1 MLRRVTDRIPGIKV
15 WGVHIGVASLL
26 SYPRTKPNG
35 LVIRRV
41 IARRTEGTNTMDIAL
56 LSEGT
61 YPYHPGGVSVWCDQ
75 LVRGLAPHR
84 FTVHAITGGGGG
96 DHDPAWELPDNVD
109 ALHSIPLWGPAPHPK
124 RSVRNSAELRATF
137 EQLATSLVE
146 PDGEARFLSALH
158 HLFALSQHTPMV
170 GALRTTESL
179 EVLLES
185 MRQAGPNDR
194 ASDSDPEPVTVSDAR
209 LALEL
214 IEHQLRPLFAPPPEA
229 DLCHATANGLSVLL
243 ALGAHWSRN
252 TPLVLSEHG
261 IYLRER
267 YLSYGPQAYS
277 APVRSIMLRFF
288 KRLTWAGYQIANAIA
303 PGSEYNRQWLEANG
317 AAPERIHPIY
327 NGVDAAN
334 FITSHSEPDHPTLVW
349 LGRIDPL
356 KDVETL
362 IRSFAKVREAL
373 PAARLRIFGSASAE
387 NQSYLDRCVA
397 LRDSLDLAGAATF
410 EGRAASVV
418 DAYHSGHIVL
428 LTSISEG
435 FPYTL
440 IEAMAAGKPTVA
452 TDVGGVREATGDAG
466 FIVPPQNPE
475 KTAEACLL
483 LLSDPGLRQT
493 LGHAA
498 RTRILSMFTLEQSLA
513 IFGDLY
519 REVTGRISSALV
531 LERDQDQSRRERD
544 ARVPPPSRRPGFP
557 ELATVPRAR
566 TQTTRDIVESGSRS

>member
-1 MLRRVTDRIPGIKV
+1 
-15 WGVHIGVASLL
+15 
-26 SYPRTKPNG
+26 
-35 LVIRRV
+35 
-41 IARRTEGTNTMDIAL
+41 MDIAL

-75 LVRGLAPHR
+75 LIRGLAPHR
-84 FTVHAITGGGGG
+84 FTVHAIIGGA
-96 DHDPAWELPDNVD
+96 DHDPTWELPDNVD
-109 ALHSIPLWGPAPHPK
+109 ALHSIPLWGPAPRPK
-124 RSVRNSAELRATF
+124 RSVRNSAELRGAF
-137 EQLATSLVE
+137 EQLATSMVE
-146 PDGEARFLSALH
+146 PDHEASFLDALH
-158 HLFALSQHTPMV
+158 QLFALSQDTSMV
-170 GALRTTESL
+170 GALRNPESL
-179 EVLLES
+179 GILLEA
-185 MRQAGPNDR
+185 MRKAGPQDR
-194 ASDSDPEPVTVSDAR
+194 ASNGDPVPVTVSDAG

-243 ALGAHWSRN
+243 ALAAHWSRN

-267 YLSYGPQAYS
+267 YLSYGPKAYS
-277 APVRSIMLRFF
+277 TPVRSIMLRFF

-334 FITSHSEPDHPTLVW
+334 FITSHSEPDVPTLVW

-397 LRDSLDLAGAATF
+397 LRDALDLAGAATF
-410 EGRAASVV
+410 EGRAASVL
-418 DAYHSGHIVL
+418 DAYHAGHVVL

-440 IEAMAAGKPTVA
+440 IEAMAAGKPTVS

-466 FIVPPQNPE
+466 LVVPPQNPE
-475 KTAEACLL
+475 KTAEACLV
-483 LLSDPGLRQT
+483 LLSDPMLRQT
-493 LGHAA
+493 IGHAA
-498 RTRILSMFTLEQSLA
+498 RARILSMFTLEQSLA

-531 LERDQDQSRRERD
+531 LKRDQDQSRRVRD
-544 ARVPPPSRRPGFP
+544 GRVPPSSRWTGYS
-557 ELATVPRAR
+557 ELPTVSRAR
-566 TQTTRDIVESGSRS
+566 TRPTGDIVKSGSPS